1 MSRKAKASTTVHPRS
16 NASVVDKLQMLR
28 SFIGNDTSWSEKD
41 LSTCLS
47 QSGYSV
53 ELAAERLITGQ
64 YKSSST
70 TITPHE
76 TFLAS
81 RHFPSVTASTWT
93 RAPSTATIAQ
103 RTNTAPDIVTPSQP
117 HNRKKRPQP
126 ELSSS
131 SAPHVRSVTPKT
143 PKLVHH
149 VQIKP
154 PLTSQQQRKQLID
167 PSIIESSW
175 LLCQRWVSNGTCIQR
190 NGSVDYQEQ
199 LELEHSRDGPPTVRF
214 RGRRIQGQF
223 PKHLSIMLT
232 ALLRASGTLNNTP
245 LVILQAEAL
254 MEERNLPVGA
264 DVAFSLRYV
273 FLHIVV
279 LTAGTP
285 TFNLAG
291 SATIF
296 WQYHLKTSECLF
308 SIVSLT
314 TI

>member
-28 SFIGNDTSWSEKD
+28 SFIGNDASWSEKD

-64 YKSSST
+64 FKSSST
-70 TITPHE
+70 TTTTPE
-76 TFLAS
+76 TTFLAS
-81 RHFPSVTASTWT
+81 RHFPSGTASTWT
-93 RAPSTATIAQ
+93 RAPSTTTIAQ
-103 RTNTAPDIVTPSQP
+103 STTTPPDIVTPNQP

-126 ELSSS
+126 DLSSSSS
-131 SAPHVRSVTPKT
+131 SAPSVRSVTPKT

-149 VQIKP
+149 NVQVKP
-154 PLTSQQQRKQLID
+154 PLTSQQQRKQLKND
-167 PSIIESSW
+167 PSIMIESSW

-232 ALLRASGTLNNTP
+232 ALLRASDKLSNNTP
-245 LVILQAEAL
+245 LLVLQAEAL

-273 FLHIVV
+273 LLQIKYSGEYWH
-279 LTAGTP
+279 A
-285 TFNLAG
+285 N
-291 SATIF
+291 
-296 WQYHLKTSECLF
+296 SEPCGISNSRLILSSSQNF
-308 SIVSLT
+308 
-314 TI
+314 